1 MGILSV
7 LKIQDEEEKEQKLR
21 REQELMREN
30 EELRQTVLRME
41 HDMAVMS
48 LTKLAS
54 SDA

>member
-30 EELRQTVLRME
+30 EELRQRLLQMQ
-41 HDMAVMS
+41 HDMAIMG
-48 LTKLAS
+48 LTNLAS
-54 SDA
+54 SDT